1 MERPGKGAGWTLLQ
15 PERNLSPRKSVMGYG
30 GPSLWMLKGSPI
42 SLSFPPLSLI
52 WKQDVKCCADTQR
65 WKRTSIAGCVVENL
79 LKHTN
84 PKSNAVPLQKALQE
98 FVEALRSIPTFDESR
113 ALMVHCGDFDAKM
126 LMKAWEECAQY
137 SNFCDALSFDLPDL
151 FQKWCK
157 VNQCERPGVQCSR
170 TDNFGQ
176 LRTRKSRR
184 LWQKRWTGWTDWRL
198 SYKSQGRRI
207 ATWPFTT
214 LACATLILGKH
225 YY

>member
-1 MERPGKGAGWTLLQ
+1 MDVEGKSDIIELPAIVLDL
-15 PERNLSPRKSVMGYG
+15 E
-30 GPSLWMLKGSPI
+30 
-42 SLSFPPLSLI
+42 
-52 WKQDVKCCADTQR
+52 
-65 WKRTSIAGCVVENL
+65 AGCEVLRRHPAMEAHFQCWMCG
-79 LKHTN
+79 HTN
-84 PKSNAVPLQKALQE
+84 PKSNAVPLQKASQE

-184 LWQKRWTGWTDWRL
+184 LWQKRWTG
-198 SYKSQGRRI
+198 
-207 ATWPFTT
+207 
-214 LACATLILGKH
+214 
-225 YY
+225 